1 MSMSTTPQSFPL
13 SLRGLRGAPTCTAN
27 TTEAIE
33 VAVDEL
39 IEMMIQR
46 NALESDRVVSV
57 LFSVTSDLNACFPA
71 AVVRRRSGW
80 DGVAL
85 LDCQQ
90 MAVDGDI
97 HRCIR
102 VLAHVWMPQNRIPV
116 HPYLGEAIQLR
127 PDLSS
132 YT

>member
-1 MSMSTTPQSFPL
+1 MSATSESLPL
-13 SLRGLRGAPTCTAN
+13 SLRGLRGATTCTAN

-33 VAVDEL
+33 AAVDEL
-39 IEMMIQR
+39 IEILIQR

-71 AVVRRRSGW
+71 AVVRRKSGW
-80 DGVAL
+80 GKVAL

-97 HRCIR
+97 DRCIR
-102 VLAHVWMPQNRIPV
+102 LLAHVWMPQNQVPV
-116 HPYLGEAIQLR
+116 HPYLGEATQLR
-127 PDLSS
+127 PDLSG
-132 YT
+132 YG